1 MDLPNQERSRL
12 SDIFWTLVSGGSG
25 RIVGPLLLTEGSKT
39 VRQCSVCRLDQGV
52 DSNWCSCPILK
63 HQCSLRHLCRSSCD
77 LSLGVLSRASRIREI
92 YFGIPQISVQSI
104 DRKISIEK
112 LETRVGQSL

>member
-52 DSNWCSCPILK
+52 DSN
-63 HQCSLRHLCRSSCD
+63 
-77 LSLGVLSRASRIREI
+77 
-92 YFGIPQISVQSI
+92 
-104 DRKISIEK
+104 
-112 LETRVGQSL
+112 